1 MTEYLKLSPNLP
13 GIPSGSGVKN
23 LPAMPKTQEVLV
35 FPLGWDDPLEEGMAT
50 HCSILE
56 NPKDREPWWAIVHR
70 VEKCQTGLK

>member
-1 MTEYLKLSPNLP
+1 
-13 GIPSGSGVKN
+13 
-23 LPAMPKTQEVLV
+23 MPKTQEVLV
-35 FPLGWDDPLEEGMAT
+35 CPLGWDDPLEEGMAT